1 MAIDLRQQLERV
13 NAKTTLVLEK
23 YALMQERLARARAE
37 IESLRQQLL
46 QQQRKV
52 EELEL
57 QRQYLMLSHTVAPG
71 ADDTRRALDM
81 IDGLVRDIDRCIAD
95 IAEG

>member
-23 YALMQERLARARAE
+23 YALMQERLAQARAE

-46 QQQRKV
+46 QQQRKI

>member
-23 YALMQERLARARAE
+23 YALMQERLAQARAE

-71 ADDTRRALDM
+71 ADDSRRALDM

>member
-23 YALMQERLARARAE
+23 YALMQERLAQARAE
-37 IESLRQQLL
+37 IDSLRQQLL

>member
-23 YALMQERLARARAE
+23 YALMQERLAQARVE

>member
-23 YALMQERLARARAE
+23 YALMQERLAQARAE
-37 IESLRQQLL
+37 IESLRQQLV

>member
-23 YALMQERLARARAE
+23 YALMQERLAQARAE
-37 IESLRQQLL
+37 IESLRQQLV

-57 QRQYLMLSHTVAPG
+57 QRQYLTLSHPVAPG

>member
-23 YALMQERLARARAE
+23 YALMQERLAQARTE
-37 IESLRQQLL
+37 IGNL
-46 QQQRKV
+46 QEMLDRSRRRI

-57 QRQYLMLSHTVAPG
+57 QQQYLTLSHTVAPT
-71 ADDTRRALDM
+71 ADDSRRALDM
-81 IDGLVRDIDRCIAD
+81 IDEMVRDIDRCLAD

>member
-23 YALMQERLARARAE
+23 YALMQERLAQARAE

-52 EELEL
+52 EEMEL

>member
-23 YALMQERLARARAE
+23 YALMQGRLAQARAE
-37 IESLRQQLL
+37 IDSL
-46 QQQRKV
+46 QQQLRQAHARI
-52 EELEL
+52 EQLEL
-57 QRQYLMLSHTVAPG
+57 QRQYLMLSHTVAP
-71 ADDTRRALDM
+71 APDDARRALDM
-81 IDGLVRDIDRCIAD
+81 IDGMVRDIDRCIAD

>member
-23 YALMQERLARARAE
+23 YALMQERLAQARAE

-57 QRQYLMLSHTVAPG
+57 QRQYLMLSHTVAPR

>member
-23 YALMQERLARARAE
+23 YALMQERLAQARAE
-37 IESLRQQLL
+37 IESLRQQLV
-46 QQQRKV
+46 QQQRKI

>member
-23 YALMQERLARARAE
+23 YALMQERLEQARAE

>member
-23 YALMQERLARARAE
+23 YALMQERLAQARAE

>member
-23 YALMQERLARARAE
+23 YALMQERLEQARAE

-46 QQQRKV
+46 RQQRKV

>member
-23 YALMQERLARARAE
+23 YALMQERLAQARAE

-46 QQQRKV
+46 RQQRKV